1 MTAAA
6 ALAAVGQVVDHR
18 GVVGVVVVVVE
29 ICHFSANLKR
39 CLKKNGES

>member
-18 GVVGVVVVVVE
+18 GVVGVVVVVE

-39 CLKKNGES
+39 CQKKNRES